1 MIFARTVV
9 IPADGDAFL
18 QWQTAEPSDALDY
31 VLDATAAIPGDL
43 IAALSVSIFPS
54 GSGEMT
60 VSAVSAVLNV
70 ATIRLSGGVAGRLY
84 SIRVD
89 ATTQLGRLY
98 SWVVYLP
105 VMDPRSNI
113 APPPAPVANFGAA
126 VVWVY
131 SGPVRP
137 LPAIPILPNVTYPA
151 SHDARLV
158 KVPADGNAFLQWPAA
173 ETSASLDYQ
182 LDLTAALPGDLISSV
197 SVSCAPS
204 GSGEVVLS
212 NVSATDTVAKVTLTG
227 GVSGRVYSVRFDV
240 VTQVGRTLSL
250 VVDLHVTGEF
260 PSAPPPSP
268 FFGAAQTWTYSGPA
282 RPLPTVPVLPTN
294 PWPLTDDARL
304 ITIPLNG
311 KTYLQWPV
319 AEVSDFLDYKLDV
332 TAPVIQNGDEISSIL
347 LSIAPSGSGELSA
360 SYLRSDG
367 GVIKA
372 NLSQGLP
379 GRLYRVRI
387 DVNTLLGRDFSW
399 VVNLPIDANYGV
411 YSVNPPTDPGFG
423 PASQW
428 ALMVLQ
434 NSQGFWRLENNLGN
448 WAWG

>member
-1 MIFARTVV
+1 MLARAVV
-9 IPADGDAFL
+9 IPSDGDAFL
-18 QWQTAEPSDALDY
+18 QWQTAEPSEVLDY

-60 VSAVSAVLNV
+60 ASAVSAVLNV

-113 APPPAPVANFGAA
+113 APSPAPVANFGDAI
-126 VVWVY
+126 VWVY

-137 LPAIPILPNVTYPA
+137 LPV
-151 SHDARLV
+151 
-158 KVPADGNAFLQWPAA
+158 
-173 ETSASLDYQ
+173 
-182 LDLTAALPGDLISSV
+182 
-197 SVSCAPS
+197 
-204 GSGEVVLS
+204 
-212 NVSATDTVAKVTLTG
+212 
-227 GVSGRVYSVRFDV
+227 
-240 VTQVGRTLSL
+240 
-250 VVDLHVTGEF
+250 
-260 PSAPPPSP
+260 
-268 FFGAAQTWTYSGPA
+268 
-282 RPLPTVPVLPTN
+282 VPVPPTN

-304 ITIPLNG
+304 ITIPLDG
-311 KTYLQWPV
+311 KTYLQWPM
-319 AEVSDFLDYKLDV
+319 AQVSDFLNYKLDV
-332 TAPVIQNGDEISSIL
+332 TAPIVQNGDDISSIL
-347 LSIAPSGSGELSA
+347 LSIAPSGAGELSA

-372 NLSQGLP
+372 NLSQGLA

-399 VVNLPIDANYGV
+399 VVNLPIDADHEV

-423 PASQW
+423 PTSQW